1 MRLSELVEWY
11 IGMQADLRPASKKA
25 LRAATKAMIGHF
37 KDVDVESVEHQHVID
52 WRTERVGRDLE
63 RKSWNT
69 YSNNMKT
76 LYQLAMDE
84 EIIQLRRNPFRKTA
98 VKLISKPKKTLSRIV
113 IEQARL
119 YLEQLEREEKLTHK
133 RAKATP
139 AWFWRCVYETYWS
152 TGMRLSALLH
162 IRPMDVDLYNKKIT
176 VRGETEKTYRQYQVP
191 ITTSLE
197 PFIRRLCEAAR
208 VSGIGHQDQLFN
220 VNRFSEHYEKEVMD
234 PDQVEAFYKKLTAA
248 VGTPITP
255 HRFRHTLATDLMKEK
270 DRNLNVVQTLLN
282 HSSITTTLGYVETDF
297 EIMREVM
304 TERESQGRVSRMVAR
319 VDDGSSRQA
328 LDRVRPQL
336 IEAPSTHPDSP
347 ETADT
352 PPQAI
357 GQSDRIRPA
366 VAAKEPANSR
376 VATSRPERHAAQ
388 PQMVLTSH
396 ENAVAERPDLE
407 SMHEL
412 MSALLHHLTQGTTIP
427 IPALAGVPDQDHRST
442 TTTFKPSLPQVR
454 AQVGQGMRGS

>member
-1 MRLSELVEWY
+1 MRLSELAEWY
-11 IGMQADLRPASKKA
+11 ISVQADLRPASKRA
-25 LRAATKAMIGHF
+25 LWAATKAMINHF

-52 WRTERVGRDLE
+52 WRTARVGVNLE

-84 EIIQLRRNPFRKTA
+84 EVIQLRRNPFRKTA
-98 VKLISKPKKTLSRIV
+98 VKLINKPKKTLSRIV

-119 YLEQLEREEKLTHK
+119 YLEQLEREERLTHK

-162 IRPMDVDLYNKKIT
+162 IRLMDVDLYNKKIT

-191 ITTSLE
+191 ITHSLE
-197 PFIRRLCEAAR
+197 PFIRKLCEAAQL
-208 VSGIGHQDQLFN
+208 SGIGQHDQLFN
-220 VNRFSEHYEKEVMD
+220 VNRFSDHYEKEVMD

-304 TERESQGRVSRMVAR
+304 TERESRARPTRMVAR

-336 IEAPSTHPDSP
+336 IEGPVTETDIPQIENTPQRITDRPDRVRREAAISERPIPRST
-347 ETADT
+347 TA
-352 PPQAI
+352 
-357 GQSDRIRPA
+357 
-366 VAAKEPANSR
+366 
-376 VATSRPERHAAQ
+376 RPEEHDASQHRASA
-388 PQMVLTSH
+388 TH
-396 ENAVAERPDLE
+396 ETTATGGPNLE
-407 SMHEL
+407 DMQEL
-412 MSALLHHLTQGTTIP
+412 MSALLHHLTQATTVP
-427 IPALAGVPDQDHRST
+427 IPALAGMAAPGHRPT
-442 TTTFKPSLPQVR
+442 TGTLKLPSPQLR
-454 AQVGQGMRGS
+454 ARVGQGMRGS

>member
-1 MRLSELVEWY
+1 MRLSELAQWY
-11 IGMQADLRPASKKA
+11 ISVQADLRPASKRA
-25 LRAATKAMIGHF
+25 LWAATKAMINHF

-52 WRTERVGRDLE
+52 WRTARVGVDLE

-84 EIIQLRRNPFRKTA
+84 EIIQIRRNPFRKTA
-98 VKLISKPKKTLSRIV
+98 VKLINKPKKTLSRIV

-119 YLEQLEREEKLTHK
+119 YLEQLEREERFTHK

-191 ITTSLE
+191 ITHSLE
-197 PFIRRLCEAAR
+197 PFIRKLCEAAR
-208 VSGIGHQDQLFN
+208 LSGIGQHDQLFN
-220 VNRFSEHYEKEVMD
+220 VNRFSDHYQKEVMD

-248 VGTPITP
+248 IGTPITP

-304 TERESQGRVSRMVAR
+304 TERESRGRATKMVAR

-336 IEAPSTHPDSP
+336 IEAPHP
-347 ETADT
+347 ETDI
-352 PPQAI
+352 PKIEDRPQQMI
-357 GQSDRIRPA
+357 DRPDWVKQAAVVTARP
-366 VAAKEPANSR
+366 
-376 VATSRPERHAAQ
+376 TSRSATTRLETQAVPSEIASATHERTATGG
-388 PQMVLTSH
+388 P
-396 ENAVAERPDLE
+396 NLE
-407 SMHEL
+407 DMQEL
-412 MSALLHHLTQGTTIP
+412 MSALLHHLTQATTIP
-427 IPALAGVPDQDHRST
+427 IPALAGIADPGRMST
-442 TTTFKPSLPQVR
+442 TGTLKLPSPQLR
-454 AQVGQGMRGS
+454 ARIGQGMRGS